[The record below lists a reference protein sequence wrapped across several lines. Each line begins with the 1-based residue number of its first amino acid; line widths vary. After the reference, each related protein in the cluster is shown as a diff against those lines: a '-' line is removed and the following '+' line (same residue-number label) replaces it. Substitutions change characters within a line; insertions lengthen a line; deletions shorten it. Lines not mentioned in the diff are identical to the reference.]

1 MDFIQEAIKEA
12 FNAMGKSTPNP
23 PVGAIIVSK
32 DNRVIGR
39 GHTQSYGENHAEI
52 EAINKSNANLEGS
65 TLYTTL
71 EPCNIFN
78 NTPPCTDS
86 IIKNKIK
93 HVVIGAIDIN
103 SDVNGRGIK
112 QLNDNGITTE
122 LIKNNEDIEYT
133 LESYNHFIIHKTPF
147 LTLKLALSIDGKL
160 ATNSG
165 ESKWI
170 TSEQSRN
177 LVHEYRSNSDV
188 IITGV
193 NTVIADNPK
202 LNVRLEHYTKDY
214 QPKKIIL
221 DTNGRIPIDSKCL
234 DSNTIVITSNM
245 NKEISDVLVSKS
257 VIIEKIPLNEEG
269 KLDLNYLPEILL
281 KNNMINV
288 LIECGSVLSSELLK
302 LNLLNKLLLF
312 ISPKIIGGSKFTPF
326 SNINS
331 DKMSNVISPKRVK
344 NIQLD
349 KDMLVK
355 AWL

>member
-52 EAINKSNANLEGS
+52 EAIKKSNENLEGS

-71 EPCNIFN
+71 EPCNIFK
-78 NTPPCTDS
+78 NTPPCTDT

-93 HVVIGAIDIN
+93 HVVIGAIDVN

-122 LIKNNEDIEYT
+122 LIKDNEEIEYI
-133 LESYNHFIIHKTPF
+133 LESYNHFVIHKTPF
-147 LTLKLALSIDGKL
+147 VTLKLALSIDGKL

-165 ESKWI
+165 DSKWI
-170 TSEQSRN
+170 SSEQSRN
-177 LVHEYRSNSDV
+177 LVHKYRSDADV

-193 NTVIADNPK
+193 NTVIADNPR
-202 LNVRLEHYTKDY
+202 LNVRLENYTKNY
-214 QPKKIIL
+214 QPRKIIL
-221 DTNGRIPIDSKCL
+221 DTNGRVPLDSKCL
-234 DSNTIVITSNM
+234 DSNTIVITSKM
-245 NKEISDVLVSKS
+245 NKKTHDVLISKS
-257 VIIEKIPLNEEG
+257 VIIEKIPLNESG
-269 KLDLNYLPEILL
+269 KLDLNYLPDILL
-281 KNNMINV
+281 KNNFINV
-288 LIECGSVLSSELLK
+288 LVECGSTLSSELLK

-312 ISPKIIGGSKFTPF
+312 VCPKIIGGSKFIPF

-331 DKMSNVISPKRVK
+331 DKMSNVISPKKVQ
-344 NIQLD
+344 NNQLD
-349 KDMLVK
+349 EDMLVK
-355 AWL
+355 VWF